1 MVRLECQAEAPMSRV
16 YDYIFSSVCMLSPF
30 GHVQLFATLWAVA
43 HQAPLSKEISR
54 QEYWSGLPFP
64 SPSVQFR
71 KHLLRINYE
80 FLFIF
85 MYQDLVLIFYQYSIN
100 REEKRTRGNKGREKK
115 QKKMRFCWQF
125 FINEA
130 MRVPSRSW
138 KTRNGAHWLN
148 HHELVSQ
155 TPVL

>member
-1 MVRLECQAEAPMSRV
+1 MSRV

-64 SPSVQFR
+64 STSVQFR

-115 QKKMRFCWQF
+115 QKKMRFC
-125 FINEA
+125 
-130 MRVPSRSW
+130 
-138 KTRNGAHWLN
+138 
-148 HHELVSQ
+148 
-155 TPVL
+155 